1 MIKLKINGI
10 PVEVEAGTTVLEAA
24 RKMDIRIPTLCY
36 LDSLTPYGG
45 CRICLVEV
53 AGSPRPMTSC
63 TLPCAEGMTVQTD
76 TEELKKLRRFSLQLI
91 LSEHPY
97 SCLIC
102 TKKDECAKFM
112 DCIQKEPVTFGC
124 KYCAKNG
131 SCELQKLVDE
141 LEIKEVPFPFH
152 YRGLE
157 VERYDPFFERDYNLC
172 VLCGR
177 CVRTC
182 VEVRGASTIDFHH
195 RGPRTLV
202 GTAFNRP
209 HLDARCQFCGACVD
223 VCPTGAMAERF
234 SKYEGKPEQTVASS
248 CPLCSLGC
256 PINLNLKNGRL
267 ISSTPAGEPV
277 CARGRFGITPI
288 VNHGTRIT
296 SPLIRRDGRVVEVDW
311 PEALDHAAVRLNEF
325 QQKTGILFSPD
336 LNLEAIDAATA
347 LGSKLGARRVGSS
360 VIPGVGSGP
369 LKWPLSPEALIAVG
383 IDLVTD
389 FSVLM
394 LRLRAADRKPFPIIV
409 IDPLRTRAA
418 ESATIWL
425 RPKPGKEAELLNHI
439 FDTGPARNTTGVPTA
454 EIVRVKELLAGRKAD
469 ILADPA
475 FALANAGIDNNRGRI
490 LALPGEINKSRVSR
504 LGVVDYHEVLNDA
517 DLDCLYLIGETPKL
531 YRKYQFIII
540 QDCFRPDSEFD
551 IFLPCATLAETDGI
565 FEDVTGRVRRLHR
578 AVGPAER
585 SQPDLWILNEIG
597 RRITVPAASAKT
609 NALAAKPQSAKKLKV
624 TKTYPFYLMVRD
636 NFYRYRSRLLSS
648 LMKGFQRYRNDE
660 RLWINPED
668 ARALK
673 LSDAD
678 EVSIQGKGIEV
689 KMNIFITDRVSQGV
703 LAAYANPA
711 RGMYRDKIVRIG
723 E

>member
-1 MIKLKINGI
+1 MIKLKINGT

-24 RKMDIRIPTLCY
+24 RKTDIHIPTLCY
-36 LDSLTPYGG
+36 LASLTPYGG

-53 AGSPRPMTSC
+53 EGLPRPMTSC
-63 TLPCAEGMTVQTD
+63 TLPCAEGMTVRTD

-157 VERYDPFFERDYNLC
+157 VERFDPFFERDYNLC

-182 VEVRGASTIDFHH
+182 VEARGASTIDFHH

-223 VCPTGAMAERF
+223 ACPTGAMAERF
-234 SKYEGKPEQTVASS
+234 SKYEGKSEQAVASS
-248 CPLCSLGC
+248 CSLCSLGC
-256 PINLNLKNGRL
+256 PVILNVKSGRL
-267 ISSTPAGEPV
+267 IGSAPAGEPV
-277 CARGRFGITPI
+277 CARGRFGIAPI
-288 VNHGTRIT
+288 VNHGARIK
-296 SPLIRRDGRVVEVDW
+296 SPLIRKDDRIVEVDW
-311 PEALDHAAVRLNEF
+311 PEALDFAAGRLTEF
-325 QQKTGILFSPD
+325 RQKTGILFSPD
-336 LNLEAIDAATA
+336 LNLEAIDAAIA
-347 LGSKLGARRVGSS
+347 FGAKLGAKRVGSS
-360 VIPGVGSGP
+360 VIPGIGSGP
-369 LKWPLSPEALIAVG
+369 VKWPLAPDVLIAVG

-389 FSVLM
+389 FSVLL
-394 LRLRAADRKPFPIIV
+394 LRLRAAAGKTFPVIV
-409 IDPLRTRAA
+409 VDPLRTRAA
-418 ESATIWL
+418 ESADLWL

-439 FDTGPARNTTGVPTA
+439 LGTGTARNTTGVSLS
-454 EIVRVKELLAGRKAD
+454 EIDRAKELLAGRKVD
-469 ILADPA
+469 ILADPD
-475 FALANAGIDNNRGRI
+475 FVYANPRPDNDRARV

-504 LGVVDYHEVLNDA
+504 LGVVDYQLVLDDQ

-531 YRKYQFIII
+531 GRKYGFLII

-551 IFLPCATLAETDGI
+551 LFLPCATLAETEGV
-565 FEDVTGRVRRLHR
+565 FEDFAGGVRRLHQ
-578 AVGPAER
+578 AVTPSER
-585 SQPDLWILNEIG
+585 SQPDLWILNELS
-597 RRITVPAASAKT
+597 RRIAAPATAVKSSAPISKT
-609 NALAAKPQSAKKLKV
+609 ALHKKPRT
-624 TKTYPFYLMVRD
+624 TKAYPFYLLVRD

-648 LMKGFQRYRNDE
+648 LMKGFQRYRNDD
-660 RLWINPED
+660 RLWINPQD

-673 LSDAD
+673 LPDAA
-678 EVSIQGKGIEV
+678 ETTIRGKDIEV
-689 KMNIFITDRVSQGV
+689 KMKIYITDRVPQGV
-703 LAAYANPA
+703 LMAYANPA
-711 RGMYRDKIVRIG
+711 QDLYRDKVVRIG

>member
-1 MIKLKINGI
+1 MIKLMINGI
-10 PVEVEAGTTVLEAA
+10 PVEVETGTTVLEAA
-24 RKMDIRIPTLCY
+24 RKMDIHIPTLCH
-36 LDSLTPYGG
+36 LASLTPYGG

-53 AGSPRPMTSC
+53 EGMPRPMTSC
-63 TLPCAEGMTVQTD
+63 TLPCAEGMTVRTD

-102 TKKDECAKFM
+102 TKKEECAKFM

-131 SCELQKLVDE
+131 SCELQILVDE
-141 LEIKEVPFPFH
+141 LEIKDVPFPFH

-182 VEVRGASTIDFHH
+182 VETRGASTIDFHH

-202 GTAFNRP
+202 GTAFNQP

-223 VCPTGAMAERF
+223 ACPTGAMADRF
-234 SKYEGKPEQTVASS
+234 SKYEGKSDQTVAIN

-256 PINLNLKNGRL
+256 PVNLNVKNGRL
-267 ISSTPAGEPV
+267 INTTPAGEPI

-288 VNHGTRIT
+288 VNHDQRIT
-296 SPLIRRDGRVVEVDW
+296 SPLIRKDGRVVEVDW
-311 PEALDHAAVRLNEF
+311 PEALDQAASRLNEF
-325 QQKTGILFSPD
+325 QQKTGIIFSLD

-347 LGSKLGARRVGSS
+347 LGTKLGVRRVGSS
-360 VIPGVGSGP
+360 VIPGGGLNP
-369 LKWPLSPEALIAVG
+369 LPWPLVPEALIAVG

-394 LRLRAADRKPFPIIV
+394 LRLRTADWLTFPVIV

-418 ESATIWL
+418 ESAALWL
-425 RPKPGKEAELLNHI
+425 KPKPGKETDLLNHI
-439 FDTGPARNTTGVPTA
+439 LGTGPARNTTGVPTA
-454 EIVRVKELLAGRKAD
+454 DIERAKELLAGRKSL
-469 ILADPA
+469 ILADSA
-475 FALANAGIDNNRGRI
+475 FAIASDKDRARI
-490 LALPGEINKSRVSR
+490 LVLPGEINKSRVSR
-504 LGVVDYHEVLNDA
+504 LGAVDYREVLNDP
-517 DLDCLYLIGETPKL
+517 DLDGLYLIGETPKL
-531 YRKYQFIII
+531 DRKYRFVIV
-540 QDCFRPDSEFD
+540 QDCFRPDHEFD
-551 IFLPCATLAETDGI
+551 IFLPCATLAETGGS
-565 FEDVTGRVRRLHR
+565 FEDATGGVKLLHQ
-578 AVGPAER
+578 AATPAGKAQ
-585 SQPDLWILNEIG
+585 SDLWILNEIG
-597 RRITVPAASAKT
+597 RRIAAPAVAVKTDVPASKPQ
-609 NALAAKPQSAKKLKV
+609 AAKMIKT

-636 NFYRYRSRLLSS
+636 NFYRYRSRPLSS

-660 RLWINPED
+660 RLWMNPLD
-668 ARALK
+668 AKVLK
-673 LSDAD
+673 LTDAA
-678 EVSIQGKGIEV
+678 EVTVRGKDIEV
-689 KMNIFITDRVSQGV
+689 KMKIYITDRVSQGI
-703 LAAYANPA
+703 LAAYADPA
-711 RGMYRDKIVRIG
+711 QGLYRDACVRIG

>member
-24 RKMDIRIPTLCY
+24 RKMDIHIPTLCY
-36 LDSLTPYGG
+36 LASLTPYGG

-53 AGSPRPMTSC
+53 EGMPRPMTSC
-63 TLPCAEGMTVQTD
+63 TLPCAEGMTVRTD

-102 TKKDECAKFM
+102 TKKEECAKFM

-131 SCELQKLVDE
+131 SCELQILVDE
-141 LEIKEVPFPFH
+141 LEIKDVPFPFH

-182 VEVRGASTIDFHH
+182 VETRGASTIDFHH

-223 VCPTGAMAERF
+223 ACPTGAMADRF
-234 SKYEGKPEQTVASS
+234 SKYEGKSDQTVASN

-256 PINLNLKNGRL
+256 PVNLNVKNGRL
-267 ISSTPAGEPV
+267 INTTPAGEPI

-288 VNHGTRIT
+288 VNHDQRIT
-296 SPLIRRDGRVVEVDW
+296 SPLIRKDDRVVEVDW
-311 PEALDHAAVRLNEF
+311 PEALDQAASRLNEF
-325 QQKTGILFSPD
+325 QQKTGIIFSLD

-347 LGSKLGARRVGSS
+347 FGSKLGVRRVGSS
-360 VIPGVGSGP
+360 VIPGVGLNP
-369 LKWPLSPEALIAVG
+369 LPWPLAPEALIAVG

-394 LRLRAADRKPFPIIV
+394 LRLRTAGWKTFPVIV

-418 ESATIWL
+418 ESAALWL
-425 RPKPGKEAELLNHI
+425 RPKPGKETDLLNHLLGA
-439 FDTGPARNTTGVPTA
+439 GPARNTTGVPTA
-454 EIVRVKELLAGRKAD
+454 DIERAKELLAGRKSL
-469 ILADPA
+469 ILADSA
-475 FALANAGIDNNRGRI
+475 FTIASDKDRARI
-490 LALPGEINKSRVSR
+490 LVLPGEINKSRVSR
-504 LGVVDYHEVLNDA
+504 LGAVDYREILNDPG
-517 DLDCLYLIGETPKL
+517 LDCLYLIGETPKL
-531 YRKYQFIII
+531 NRKYRFVIV
-540 QDCFRPDSEFD
+540 QDCFRPDHEFD
-551 IFLPCATLAETDGI
+551 IFLPCATLAETGGS
-565 FEDVTGRVRRLHR
+565 FEDITGGVKHLHQ
-578 AVGPAER
+578 AATPAGKAQ
-585 SQPDLWILNEIG
+585 SDLWILNEIG
-597 RRITVPAASAKT
+597 RRIAAPAVAVKTDAPASKPQ
-609 NALAAKPQSAKKLKV
+609 AAKMIKT

-636 NFYRYRSRLLSS
+636 NFYRYRSRPLSS

-660 RLWINPED
+660 RLWMNPLD
-668 ARALK
+668 AKVLK
-673 LSDAD
+673 LTDAA
-678 EVSIQGKGIEV
+678 EVTVQGKDIEV
-689 KMNIFITDRVSQGV
+689 KMKIYITDRVSQGI
-703 LAAYANPA
+703 LAAYADPA
-711 RGMYRDKIVRIG
+711 QGLSRDACVRIG

>member
-1 MIKLKINGI
+1 
-10 PVEVEAGTTVLEAA
+10 
-24 RKMDIRIPTLCY
+24 MDIHIPTLCY

-53 AGSPRPMTSC
+53 AGSLRPMTSC
-63 TLPCAEGMTVQTD
+63 TLPCAEGMTVRTD

-182 VEVRGASTIDFHH
+182 MEARGASTIDFHH

-223 VCPTGAMAERF
+223 ACPTGAMAERF
-234 SKYEGKPEQTVASS
+234 SKYEGKPELTVATS

-256 PINLNLKNGRL
+256 PVNLNVKSGRL
-267 ISSTPAGEPV
+267 ISSAPAGEPV

-288 VNHGTRIT
+288 VNHDLRIT

-325 QQKTGILFSPD
+325 RQKTGILFSPD

-360 VIPGVGSGP
+360 VIPGAGSGP
-369 LKWPLSPEALIAVG
+369 LTWPLSPEALIAVG

-394 LRLRAADRKPFPIIV
+394 LRLRAAVRKPFPIIV

-418 ESATIWL
+418 ESATLWL

-439 FDTGPARNTTGVPTA
+439 FGTGPARNTTGVPTT
-454 EIVRVKELLAGRKAD
+454 EIDRAKELLAGRKAD
-469 ILADPA
+469 ILTDPA
-475 FALANAGIDNNRGRI
+475 FALSNAGIDNDRGRI

-504 LGVVDYHEVLNDA
+504 LGVVDYQEVLNDA

-531 YRKYQFIII
+531 DRKYRFVII

-551 IFLPCATLAETDGI
+551 LFLPCATLAETDGT
-565 FEDVTGRVRRLHR
+565 FEDVTGRVQHLHR

-597 RRITVPAASAKT
+597 RRITVPAALAKT
-609 NALAAKPQSAKKLKV
+609 DVLAAKPQSAKKLKV
-624 TKTYPFYLMVRD
+624 TKAYPFYLMVRD

-648 LMKGFQRYRNDE
+648 LMKGFLRYRNDE

-678 EVSIQGKGIEV
+678 EVSIRGKGLEV
-689 KMNIFITDRVSQGV
+689 KMNIFITDRVSRGV

>member
-24 RKMDIRIPTLCY
+24 RKMEVHIPTLCY
-36 LDSLTPYGG
+36 LSTLTPYGG

-53 AGSPRPMTSC
+53 EGMPRPMTSC
-63 TLPCAEGMTVQTD
+63 TLSCAEGMTVRTD

-102 TKKDECAKFM
+102 TKKEECAKFM

-124 KYCAKNG
+124 KYCTKNG
-131 SCELQKLVDE
+131 SCELQTLVDE
-141 LEIKEVPFPFH
+141 LEIKDVPFPFH

-182 VEVRGASTIDFHH
+182 VEARGAATIDFHH

-223 VCPTGAMAERF
+223 ACPTGAMAERY
-234 SKYEGKPEQTVASS
+234 SKYEGKSEQTVASS

-256 PINLNLKNGRL
+256 PVNLNVKNGRL
-267 ISSTPAGEPV
+267 INVTPAGEPV

-296 SPLIRRDGRVVEVDW
+296 SPLIRKDGRIVEVDW
-311 PEALDHAAVRLNEF
+311 PEALDHAAGRLNEF
-325 QQKTGILFSPD
+325 RQKVGIIFSPD
-336 LNLEAIDAATA
+336 LNLEAIDAAID
-347 LGSKLGARRVGSS
+347 LGSKLGAKCVGSS
-360 VIPGVGSGP
+360 VIPGVGAGP
-369 LKWPLSPEALIAVG
+369 LKWPITPEALIAVG

-394 LRLRAADRKPFPIIV
+394 LRLRAATRKVFPVIV

-418 ESATIWL
+418 ESATLWL

-439 FDTGPARNTTGVPTA
+439 LGTGPARNTTGVPTA
-454 EIVRVKELLAGRKAD
+454 EIDRARELLAGRKAD

-475 FALANAGIDNNRGRI
+475 FARFNARSDDDCARI

-504 LGVVDYHEVLNDA
+504 LGVVDYQEALNDA
-517 DLDCLYLIGETPKL
+517 GLDCLYLIGETPKL
-531 YRKYQFIII
+531 DRQYRFVMI
-540 QDCFRPDSEFD
+540 QDCFRPDFEFD
-551 IFLPCATLAETDGI
+551 LFLPCSTLAETDGI
-565 FEDVTGRVRRLHR
+565 FEDFAGGVRRLHR
-578 AVGPAER
+578 AVEPAER
-585 SQPDLWILNEIG
+585 SQPDLWILNELG
-597 RRITVPAASAKT
+597 RRITTTAAAAKT
-609 NALAAKPQSAKKLKV
+609 DALLPKPEPAKKLK
-624 TKTYPFYLMVRD
+624 TSKTFPFYLMVRD

-660 RLWINPED
+660 RLWINPQD

-673 LSDAD
+673 LTDAA
-678 EVSIQGKGIEV
+678 EATVRGKGIEV
-689 KMNIFITDRVSQGV
+689 KINIFVTDRVPQGV
-703 LAAYANPA
+703 LMAYADPA
-711 RGMYRDKIVRIG
+711 RGLYRDAVVRIG